1 MFFACWDWSLGQPLA
16 TLFTGHFW
24 SGNSYNFPWQVFSG
38 AISTRI
44 WENRLKNKGN
54 LLCTESVYEITRNAK
69 WDEQFQSTNFILF
82 FSFREK
88 TCWCIERTLLQV
100 YQKNNESS
108 KWKYLAKGNRGIKQI
123 LTLNRKPCI
132 IYKHREPQ
140 IWT

>member
-1 MFFACWDWSLGQPLA
+1 MFFACWDWSPGQPLA

-24 SGNSYNFPWQVFSG
+24 SGNSYNFPWQVCSG

-44 WENRLKNKGN
+44 EKTDSRTKGICYALK
-54 LLCTESVYEITRNAK
+54 VYEITRNAK
-69 WDEQFQSTNFILF
+69 WDEQFQSTIFILF

-100 YQKNNESS
+100 YRKKNEPS
-108 KWKYLAKGNRGIKQI
+108 KWKYLAKGNRGIKLI